1 MHQNRRISMLKSE
14 NFLVRISKFPL
25 RCYKTRQDTELPL
38 KSQIFRSRLENTS
51 KQRNRVQ
58 TQHRNAH
65 PRLSKNSKTSSAS
78 LLKARNPSY
87 FSVRKLQN
95 TPRRCENSKTQPT
108 PPRWGSALCACSWI
122 LSVFHHFWVL
132 LSNFVCFS
140 SFFNFSDIFSVIL
153 TRIFHVFVL
162 FLLIFATF
170 WTVFSHSRDSW
181 ENVTKQCKN
190 STKLEKICPKHEK
203 YESETHWK
211 YKKNRKN
218 EEKHTRFERNTQK
231 W

>member
-1 MHQNRRISMLKSE
+1 MHQNSRISMLKSE

-25 RCYKTRQDTELPL
+25 RGYKTRQDTELPL

-95 TPRRCENSKTQPT
+95 THPQMRKLQNTPRT
-108 PPRWGSALCACSWI
+108 
-122 LSVFHHFWVL
+122 WVGAFLTLNL
-132 LSNFVCFS
+132 LVEICQ
-140 SFFNFSDIFSVIL
+140 I
-153 TRIFHVFVL
+153 
-162 FLLIFATF
+162 
-170 WTVFSHSRDSW
+170 
-181 ENVTKQCKN
+181 KN
-190 STKLEKICPKHEK
+190 SSKYFLIEISHFRCGDTKPTKIRNFLVKSQNFCYAARK
-203 YESETHWK
+203 YLNSGISLVGISK
-211 YKKNRKN
+211 
-218 EEKHTRFERNTQK
+218 FSM
-231 W
+231 

>member
-1 MHQNRRISMLKSE
+1 MSSCSLGIAALLPCVANKTFST
-14 NFLVRISKFPL
+14 PL
-25 RCYKTRQDTELPL
+25 YCCLTL
-38 KSQIFRSRLENTS
+38 SRLE
-51 KQRNRVQ
+51 
-58 TQHRNAH
+58 
-65 PRLSKNSKTSSAS
+65 
-78 LLKARNPSY
+78 
-87 FSVRKLQN
+87 
-95 TPRRCENSKTQPT
+95 C
-108 PPRWGSALCACSWI
+108 ALCACSWI
-122 LSVFHHFWVL
+122 LSVFHHFWVF

-140 SFFNFSDIFSVIL
+140 SFFNFSDIFGVIL

-218 EEKHTRFERNTQK
+218 EEKHTKFEKNTQK
-231 W
+231 LWKTHKILEHAHSAHSRRESVKYHFSKRFWLF